1 MLGWPDPVRRDRWHA
16 RSRGLRSSAR
26 SAPTMRSG
34 RAPAWAVGRCGG
46 EPTGSSAP
54 RHDAGAW
61 CHAHRI
67 AAPTHAGD
75 GEGGGRSSWRPYRA
89 PASSLAPNPRSGR
102 ATPARVRCRG
112 STSTWRWPCRCRRSA
127 PLSRN
132 RSRLRSLQ
140 RAEVAHVE
148 SGGYRSRFGYILV
161 DEFQDIS
168 PGRARPL
175 KALPD
180 RSLTAGLFAVSDDW
194 QAVYRLVGSDIAIMR
209 EFEERFGES
218 ARIDLETP
226 LRCADRS
233 ATVATIFV
241 LSDPVQLRE
250 NVSSTRRAD
259 GPCVPIGPPSEECT
273 DLPRDA
279 RAIRGCPCLP
289 RKHPGTKRLRRRRD
303 NRLTPRE
310 RTVGHRQL
318 LAFGE
323 A

>member
-1 MLGWPDPVRRDRWHA
+1 MGAGRLVGA
-16 RSRGLRSSAR
+16 ASRCQHLVS
-26 SAPTMRSG
+26 
-34 RAPAWAVGRCGG
+34 RAPHRG
-46 EPTGSSAP
+46 
-54 RHDAGAW
+54 HDA
-61 CHAHRI
+61 
-67 AAPTHAGD
+67 
-75 GEGGGRSSWRPYRA
+75 
-89 PASSLAPNPRSGR
+89 
-102 ATPARVRCRG
+102 
-112 STSTWRWPCRCRRSA
+112 CRRWRGRRAVLVAAVPGTGVVFSA
-127 PLSRN
+127 QAPFRPGYAGASALPRIYVY
-132 RSRLRSLQ
+132 LAVAVPIPAIRSLVEEPLALL
-140 RAEVAHVE
+140 AESGGCRVE

-180 RSLTAGLFAVSDDW
+180 RSLTAGLFAVSDGW
-194 QAVYRLVGSDIAIMR
+194 QAIYRFAGSDIAIMR

-241 LSDPVQLRE
+241 LSDPAQLRE
-250 NVSSTRRAD
+250 NVSSTRRADAD

-279 RAIRGCPCLP
+279 RAIRGCPCLR
-289 RKHPGTKRLRRRRD
+289 RKHPGTKRLRRSRD